1 MKEMKN
7 RTAEYNRIGQL
18 PIDATFFFLHACV
31 SHPIPT
37 DLVFVGSFLFFSS
50 SFFFFWWSA
59 SAVGGYG
66 GTLIRVDG
74 RCSSLWN
81 ERFFLDD
88 EENAEQST
96 GVRWPFSPAGFRPA
110 VQVGTQKQVKK
121 TGFSP
126 PPPPKKKI
134 EAFFFF
140 HVFSDLI
147 LFFLFS
153 FFFGVRFF
161 GHFPLHRTITRQ
173 FTQDQRLVPS
183 GNDREGKI
191 KQWKKQ

>member
-126 PPPPKKKI
+126 PPPPKKKSRLSFFSTCSRI
-134 EAFFFF
+134 WFFFF
-140 HVFSDLI
+140 YFP
-147 LFFLFS
+147 FFLGCAS
-153 FFFGVRFF
+153 LGISPSTVR
-161 GHFPLHRTITRQ
+161 LLDNSRRTNVWCPPAT
-173 FTQDQRLVPS
+173 TVK
-183 GNDREGKI
+183 GK
-191 KQWKKQ
+191 